1 VGLITW
7 KPKTAI
13 HHLTFTCIFW
23 AHCITHAIHSR
34 HGACLAVLRAYVT
47 VSLMGAQRIC
57 KIQALISHLKHK
69 EPFSNLLY
77 GHNIRALCWKY
88 TEALS
93 RSW

>member
-1 VGLITW
+1 MQIAW
-7 KPKTAI
+7 KNLSIASLNGSFRKGQV
-13 HHLTFTCIFW
+13 
-23 AHCITHAIHSR
+23 SR
-34 HGACLAVLRAYVT
+34 ALKFT

-93 RSW
+93 RS